1 MYATTHGTMVIPLVV
16 TIGQITTERIWMRMA
31 LVMMFPYINHGP
43 PDSPIIGGPDR
54 GKSRREHK
62 YIFIAIDPDGDDVK
76 YFI

>member
-1 MYATTHGTMVIPLVV
+1 MDEDGIGDTPYNLSGGDNQDRYPL
-16 TIGQITTERIWMRMA
+16 
-31 LVMMFPYINHGP
+31 MFPYINHGP